1 MGRMRGAWLAGWMFA
16 ALAATAQQ
24 TPPDAAQQAAAQQA
38 AAQQAQTASLDD
50 GATSPA
56 TGDATNEAGAASA
69 EEEQLTARER
79 YNRGLELLGATDH
92 EAAAEAFLTARDEA
106 GPDPTLRYRAAFN
119 LGFALAQGVAEDAA
133 PEQAIEQLRRSAA
146 WFSDALRLAPPE
158 DDDAR
163 INLELVSRRILELA
177 DQLNA
182 NDNLEARLDRLIDDQ
197 RGLRDRIRNLLA
209 DVAAEQ
215 AAAEPLGFAS
225 EFESLASRERSLMA
239 EVGDCIDLA
248 AEERLFIEQ
257 TPDAERTQEQQGRAY
272 QLQGVNDYLERARQ
286 SLSDARRRLRR
297 LEGERGHR
305 RADAALAELKRAR
318 ELLLDPLAVLR
329 AIAGDELAVLNQTV
343 ALARSG
349 DDQAVETPPW
359 LTAEHL
365 GERQESIGARV
376 GGVLGGFEAMAAAQ
390 PGESDAEQ
398 RLTQAVEQAV
408 PILDQSLADMRDAI
422 SALAVDQP
430 ADAAPHQQQ
439 ALRGVGR
446 AIELFADAKSLI
458 ELAYADQQGIASLLE
473 PSAGGPASELAAAD
487 RADATFALAQE
498 NLCRLGRLE
507 SLLREER
514 DAAAAQDAQDADSDT
529 PLDAEAQQAGAERH
543 RQAEELRARAQAGL
557 ETLSEEIETAPASPA
572 ARQAANESLQAL
584 DELRRLYFSIVEH
597 LQALYADQ
605 ADTHDQTATLQFE
618 ASADAAEE
626 LPKELGIVASEQS
639 RHAQFGDAVATALAR
654 QADATQAQQPDAAG
668 DAEDA
673 AAQAQAAERLAEAA
687 AEVRKA
693 GGLMHGA
700 TALLTDAASRAAT
713 MSPEL
718 EPALDDQVAALEH
731 LEAALQALSPPQ
743 DQSDQGQNQEQQQSE
758 SQQQAQQPQPSEQEQ
773 QEQMSQRQALRRLQA
788 IRDREAERQRRR
800 GSSST
805 PEPVEKDW

>member
-1 MGRMRGAWLAGWMFA
+1 MGRMRGAWLAGWMFV

-38 AAQQAQTASLDD
+38 QTASLDD
-50 GATSPA
+50 DATSPA
-56 TGDATNEAGAASA
+56 TSAATNEAGAASA

-79 YNRGLELLGATDH
+79 YNRGLKLLGATDH
-92 EAAAEAFLTARDEA
+92 DAAAEAFLTARDEA

-197 RGLRDRIRNLLA
+197 RGLRDRIRSLLA

-257 TPDAERTQEQQGRAY
+257 TPDAERTQEQQGRTY

-318 ELLLDPLAVLR
+318 EQLLDPLAVLQ
-329 AIAGDELAVLNQTV
+329 AIAGDELAVLNQTL

-349 DDQAVETPPW
+349 DDQAVETPTW
-359 LTAEHL
+359 LTAKHL

-398 RLTQAVEQAV
+398 RLTQAVEEAV

-422 SALAVDQP
+422 SALAANRP

-473 PSAGGPASELAAAD
+473 PSAGGPASEVAAAD
-487 RADATFALAQE
+487 RTDATFALAQE
-498 NLCRLGRLE
+498 NLRRLGRLE

-514 DAAAAQDAQDADSDT
+514 DAAAAQDAEVDT
-529 PLDAEAQQAGAERH
+529 PPDAEAQQADAERH
-543 RQAEELRARAQAGL
+543 RQAEELRARAEAGL
-557 ETLSEEIETAPASPA
+557 ETLSEEIETAPASST

-618 ASADAAEE
+618 VSADAAEE

-654 QADATQAQQPDAAG
+654 QADATQAQQPDDAG

-758 SQQQAQQPQPSEQEQ
+758 GQQQAQQQQPSEQEQ
-773 QEQMSQRQALRRLQA
+773 QGQQEKMSQRQALRRLQA

-800 GSSST
+800 DSSST

>member
-1 MGRMRGAWLAGWMFA
+1 M
-16 ALAATAQQ
+16 
-24 TPPDAAQQAAAQQA
+24 
-38 AAQQAQTASLDD
+38 
-50 GATSPA
+50 
-56 TGDATNEAGAASA
+56 
-69 EEEQLTARER
+69 TARER

-197 RGLRDRIRNLLA
+197 RGLRDRIRSLLA

-318 ELLLDPLAVLR
+318 EQLLDPLAVLQ

-422 SALAVDQP
+422 SALAADQP

-458 ELAYADQQGIASLLE
+458 ELAYADQQGIAALLE

-487 RADATFALAQE
+487 RADAMFALAQE
-498 NLCRLGRLE
+498 NLRRLGRLE

-514 DAAAAQDAQDADSDT
+514 DAAAAQDAQDAQDADSDT
-529 PLDAEAQQAGAERH
+529 PPDAEAQQADAERH
-543 RQAEELRARAQAGL
+543 RQAEDLRARAQAGL

-639 RHAQFGDAVATALAR
+639 RHAQFGDAVSTALAR

-731 LEAALQALSPPQ
+731 LEAALRALSPPQ

-758 SQQQAQQPQPSEQEQ
+758 GQQQAQQSQPSEQEQ